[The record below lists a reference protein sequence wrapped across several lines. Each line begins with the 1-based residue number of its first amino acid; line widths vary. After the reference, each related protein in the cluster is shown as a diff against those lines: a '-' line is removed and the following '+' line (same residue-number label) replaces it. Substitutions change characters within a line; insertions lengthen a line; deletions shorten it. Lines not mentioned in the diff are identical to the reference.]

1 MGNTTT
7 KQVGD
12 FQAGVGKVG
21 ADIGVVMSTIFA
33 VILIIIAIVMA
44 VFALIPVKPWD
55 CPERVTDAQQQVD
68 ILCKGEFQ
76 DENRCD
82 QNRTDLANAKQYC
95 STKQRK
101 LPLLF
106 GLLLIPVALLVIWLA
121 HWWRG
126 EVHHS
131 RTAAQV
137 GGTMLELGAL
147 QNLLGRN

>member
-21 ADIGVVMSTIFA
+21 ADVGVVTSTIFA

-44 VFALIPVKPWD
+44 VFALIPAKPWD
-55 CPERVTDAQQQVD
+55 CPEKVTDAQQQVD
-68 ILCKGEFQ
+68 IMCNGAFK
-76 DENRCD
+76 DVCSNS
-82 QNRTDLANAKQYC
+82 RTDLANAKQYC
-95 STKQRK
+95 STKHRR
-101 LPLLF
+101 LALLF
-106 GLLLIPVALLVIWLA
+106 GLLLIPLALLIVWFS